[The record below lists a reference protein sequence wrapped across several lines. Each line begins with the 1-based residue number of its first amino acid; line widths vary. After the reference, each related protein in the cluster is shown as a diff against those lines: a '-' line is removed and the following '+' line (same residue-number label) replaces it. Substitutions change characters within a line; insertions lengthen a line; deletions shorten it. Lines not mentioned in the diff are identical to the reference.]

1 MKKHLSKLLLLGVVA
16 FFFVSCVEEE
26 DFFEQDYPTTSFKT
40 TVVENV
46 STVLGRKLPNP
57 YSVTNMTNALN
68 NLRTEYGMEPNIEIE
83 PTDYYVRFLP
93 QDLSQYDKLTSDTNL
108 LLFDYPLDYEIIT
121 LGDYYHDPSIPDTC
135 YTWQYATVPI
145 DYVFNNEIRYEI
157 LDTCYIPDDTD
168 ESQITD
174 YDILEQNSF
183 FILGLREYVL
193 ENKDIQTR
201 ALWGNGKK
209 PEGYYKVYNTED
221 CVYEPVKQARAVCH
235 TIVKNTSA
243 TINYSNGYYK
253 MNKKFSTNL
262 YYKIKWSNPKGFRLH
277 YPITVAVSNFG
288 VHGKSGYSK
297 NIDFATNAGRLATI
311 NNAATEYYNIC
322 SNTNILPP
330 PSDLKIFFTG
340 DSWGSSAPMLTRV
353 IHPILFNG
361 NNPWYAFFENLF
373 LSPFLGTA
381 QSICSLIGPD
391 ITILSS
397 TLSSRIFRSV
407 WHELSHASHFAK
419 VGSQYWSEYISY
431 IITFDTYGEITDNNS
446 GVCGVGEMWA
456 SAATAHYMKIYKNIT
471 IGVPDDWYKPE
482 ILRDLMRDNI
492 LTNTQI
498 FNCLNSDIRS
508 HQQLKVAL
516 KNAYPEKSR
525 IIESKFNQYG
535 F

>member
-40 TVVENV
+40 TVVENG

-93 QDLSQYDKLTSDTNL
+93 QDLSQYDELTSDTNL

-311 NNAATEYYNIC
+311 NNAAVEYYNIC

-330 PSDLKIFFTG
+330 PSDLKILFLNQTSNG
-340 DSWGSSAPMLTRV
+340 SAPLFPRVTNTIAFQGNSSLLT
-353 IHPILFNG
+353 
-361 NNPWYAFFENLF
+361 F
-373 LSPFLGTA
+373 LANMCFGEIITISQGVLN
-381 QSICSLIGPD
+381 LIGPD
-391 ITILSS
+391 VTIGHRSS
-397 TLSSRIFRSV
+397 TKDQFYLV
-407 WHELSHASHFAK
+407 WHELAHTSHFRK
-419 VGSQYWSEYISY
+419 VGSEYWADYISY
-431 IITFDTYGEITDNNS
+431 IMTFAGYGNRECYNS

-456 SAATAHYMKIYKNIT
+456 NAASRQFMVEYKNDT
-471 IGVPDDWYKPE
+471 IDHDRWWFKSQ
-482 ILRDLMRDNI
+482 I
-492 LTNTQI
+492 LTELFYEGELTTTQVY
-498 FNCLNSDIRS
+498 NCLNSDIRS
-508 HQQLKVAL
+508 HQQLKEAL

>member
-1 MKKHLSKLLLLGVVA
+1 MKRNLSKFLLLGVVA
-16 FFFVSCVEEE
+16 LFFASCVEEDE
-26 DFFEQDYPTTSFKT
+26 FYEQDSIVNAKT
-40 TVVENV
+40 TVVE
-46 STVLGRKLPNP
+46 SGTTVLGRKLPNP

-93 QDLSQYDKLTSDTNL
+93 QNLSQYDKLSTDTNL
-108 LLFDYPLDYEIIT
+108 LLFDHPLDYEIIT
-121 LGDYYHDPSIPDTC
+121 LGDSYHDPLIPDTC
-135 YTWQYATVPI
+135 YTWLYATVPV
-145 DYVFNNEIRYEI
+145 DYEFNNDITYEI
-157 LDTCYIPDDTD
+157 LDTCYIPNDTD
-168 ESQITD
+168 DSQITD

-209 PEGYYKVYNTED
+209 PEGYYNVYNTSSRNH
-221 CVYEPVKQARAVCH
+221 EPVKQARAVCH
-235 TIVKNTSA
+235 TIVKNA
-243 TINYSNGYYK
+243 NARINSNGYYK
-253 MNKKFSTNL
+253 INKKFSTNL
-262 YYKIKWSNPKGFRLH
+262 YYKIKWSNSKGFNLH
-277 YPITVAVSNFG
+277 YPIIVAVSNFG
-288 VHGKSGYSK
+288 VHSKSGYSK
-297 NIDFATNAGRLATI
+297 NIDFATNAGKLATI

-322 SNTNILPP
+322 TNTNILPP
-330 PSDLKIFFTG
+330 PSNLKIFFTG
-340 DSWGSSAPMLTRV
+340 DNIRSSAPMLTRV
-353 IHPILFNG
+353 VHPILFNG

-373 LSPFLGTA
+373 LSPFLGNI
-381 QSICSLIGPD
+381 QSICRLIGPD
-391 ITILSS
+391 VTIKGPSS
-397 TLSSRIFRSV
+397 TSSAFRTV

-431 IITFDTYGEITDNNS
+431 IITFGAYGDRTDNNS

-456 SAATAHYMKIYKNIT
+456 EAACVHYINTYNNGTSSVIT
-471 IGVPDDWYKPE
+471 DWFKPE
-482 ILRDLMRDNI
+482 ILSDLMRDST

-525 IIESKFNQYG
+525 DIDSTFNEYG